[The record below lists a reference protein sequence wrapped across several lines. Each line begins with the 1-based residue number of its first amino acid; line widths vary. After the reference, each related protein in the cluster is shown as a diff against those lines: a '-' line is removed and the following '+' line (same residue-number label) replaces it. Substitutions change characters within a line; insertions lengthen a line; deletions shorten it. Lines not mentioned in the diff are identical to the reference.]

1 MPRAISATT
10 TARTQSTA
18 MPARLLTRTTG
29 SGTGCRSSPPG
40 DSMVAALFCV
50 LICCMSDLHGLS
62 FFARSQHEAR
72 PVKHAVHDVQ
82 VTFDAV
88 IHHLG
93 LAIRANHDEDRRFAM
108 LHLGRHLNVGLRAI
122 IEDAHWAEVLVLAMD
137 PVIEMH
143 GLHRIWREFLD
154 ASRFGGFLSLPREVL
169 LPFALLFVVR
179 ISKRQASN
187 IIFRLGDKPE
197 IIGAAIRR
205 DQQVRIEAGALGLHD
220 DDRGRRVAV
229 SIHRRRDVP
238 ADGISDVRLA
248 DQFFSA
254 LQLNH
259 ANAKRRAYERGQPR
273 AVGVQYAAVRTS
285 SRDIGLRLP
294 LLADFDRLPRGGC
307 QFNIR
312 LCFKI
317 LRDAGRGSRLRDWWR
332 YR

>member
-154 ASRFGGFLSLPREVL
+154 ASRFWGFTTIIEVAESPFPYIAGEMFQRTESPMCGSPTSFSPLSSSIMQTR
-169 LPFALLFVVR
+169 
-179 ISKRQASN
+179 S
-187 IIFRLGDKPE
+187 
-197 IIGAAIRR
+197 GAHTS
-205 DQQVRIEAGALGLHD
+205 VG
-220 DDRGRRVAV
+220 
-229 SIHRRRDVP
+229 SP
-238 ADGISDVRLA
+238 A
-248 DQFFSA
+248 
-254 LQLNH
+254 
-259 ANAKRRAYERGQPR
+259 P
-273 AVGVQYAAVRTS
+273 
-285 SRDIGLRLP
+285 
-294 LLADFDRLPRGGC
+294 
-307 QFNIR
+307 
-312 LCFKI
+312 
-317 LRDAGRGSRLRDWWR
+317 
-332 YR
+332 